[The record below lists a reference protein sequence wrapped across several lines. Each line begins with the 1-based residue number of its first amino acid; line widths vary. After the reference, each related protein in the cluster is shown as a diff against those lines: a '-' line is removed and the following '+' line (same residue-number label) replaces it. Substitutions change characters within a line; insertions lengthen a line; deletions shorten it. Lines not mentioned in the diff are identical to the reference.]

1 MSKKQNLHTQFFAK
15 KKPWLNQLTI
25 KLACL
30 MQHRRKYEAK
40 IVMKVQVLKLKC
52 VNSTMSGKLS
62 FCVSFM
68 IPVTTLCI
76 VMFAER
82 QDQIL
87 PAKPNLLQERKSLNV
102 KVLIIK

>member
-1 MSKKQNLHTQFFAK
+1 MSKKQSLHTQFFVK
-15 KKPWLNQLTI
+15 KINWLNQLII

-62 FCVSFM
+62 FLCLIYDSSNNVMYCDVCRKAGPDITGKTEF
-68 IPVTTLCI
+68 VTGKEKLKR
-76 VMFAER
+76 E
-82 QDQIL
+82 
-87 PAKPNLLQERKSLNV
+87 SLDY
-102 KVLIIK
+102 